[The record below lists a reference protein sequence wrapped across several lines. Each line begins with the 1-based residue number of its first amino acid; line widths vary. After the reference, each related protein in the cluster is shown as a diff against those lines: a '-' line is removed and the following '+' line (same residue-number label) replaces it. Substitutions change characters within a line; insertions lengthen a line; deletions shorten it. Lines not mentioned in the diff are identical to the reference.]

1 MFLAMSGG
9 FFVIFVINVSMGS
22 ITGTPLLGIVSEMI
36 LLFAAS
42 IAFVIAIL
50 KREAEAKIGN
60 P

>member
-1 MFLAMSGG
+1 MFLALSGG

-50 KREAEAKIGN
+50 KREAEAKPGN